1 MTNQQIINNFVNG
14 ATTGK
19 ITRNNPY
26 AGGKLTPLFIEG
38 DTIYSYG
45 KHFPLARRN
54 ADGTFWVNP
63 DKYSVTTSKHQSMVR
78 GAIARSNGKISV

>member
-1 MTNQQIINNFVNG
+1 MTNQQIINKFANG
-14 ATTGK
+14 ATSG
-19 ITRNNPY
+19 NNSNRS
-26 AGGKLTPLFIEG
+26 LFIEG

-45 KHFPLARRN
+45 YHFPLARRN

-78 GAIARSNGKISV
+78 GAIARSNGKFSV

>member
-1 MTNQQIINNFVNG
+1 MTNKEIITKFVNG

-45 KHFPLARRN
+45 HHFPLARRN
-54 ADGTFWVNP
+54 GDGTFWVNP
-63 DKYSVTTSKHQSMVR
+63 DKYSVTTSKQQSMVR
-78 GAIARSNGKISV
+78 SAISKFSV